1 VANQISFTHRTRQG
15 LLLWGCIFVLHAQAA
30 QPGTNYYE
38 DALRRYDGRDIQGA
52 IVQLKNALQQNP
64 KLLPAQVLLADAY
77 LQTGSPGAAE
87 AALETAQA
95 LGADRVVL
103 APKFAQAYL
112 RQFKYQQLLDQVSH
126 QGLPPIQAAE
136 VLVQRAAAQAALG
149 QVREAEETL
158 RQAERLSPDLAAVK
172 VAQGTLALQK
182 GDVKGAQR
190 VADQAVAQAPNDASA
205 WNLKAS
211 VGHLAGEIQ
220 AALGAYEKALKLS
233 PDFVDARVA
242 RAGLLLDLKRSQ
254 EADADI
260 KVLEKYSATDPR
272 AAYLVSLAAARRG
285 DTNATRKALT
295 DAANVVDQMPP
306 LMVRRNAQFLMLG
319 ALAHYGLRSPEKAQA
334 YLQSYIALQPRQ
346 PGARKLLASIYLDR
360 GDYKDAI
367 QLLYPMSEGANADPQ
382 VLNMLASAYLGRKQH
397 VQAAELFERAA
408 RLAPDSTQARIGLGM
423 TQLGAGQTEQG
434 LEELQRVFAKDPAQ
448 AKAGMVLA
456 THHLRAGQPGKAVDI
471 LRKLTQAAP
480 DNLAALNLLG
490 TAQAQT
496 KDLAGARTSF
506 TQAALK
512 DRNFLP
518 AQFNLV
524 RLDMEQG
531 RNEKARNRLAA
542 ILKYRPDHPDGLFLL
557 ARLEEA
563 AGRPDEAVR
572 LLERIRAGKYKPLQ
586 PLAYLAEGYLK
597 AGNVKQALVVAQD
610 MEALYPDNPTVQ
622 EILGQTYRASGSV
635 DKARA
640 VYNRM
645 VRNAAFEPA
654 LLTRAAELLM
664 SVGAHDDAS
673 HALNK
678 ALDSDKAYLPAQFK
692 QVELDLRTGKL
703 AAAEKRARDLR
714 AAHPDKPEAARLL
727 GGVYMAQRKPAEAL
741 LVFKELWQKA
751 PTGPNTLA
759 LFQAHQAKG
768 EHQAAIDL
776 MKGWVGKNPRDIA
789 AESALAEA
797 YLRAGQL
804 QSARTTYETYLQ
816 KHPKDAGAL
825 NNLAN
830 ILHQLKDPKAL
841 EVARQAYSLAPD
853 NPNVS
858 DTLGWILVNK
868 GQAQEA
874 LPYLRDAS
882 LRAAGNRA
890 IRYHLG
896 VALHQMGRKAE
907 ARKELQAALAGKAE
921 FEGADQARALLAQ

>member
-1 VANQISFTHRTRQG
+1 MTRTRQG
-15 LLLWGCIFVLHAQAA
+15 VLLGGCLFVLHVHAA

-77 LQTGSPGAAE
+77 LLTGSPGAAE
-87 AALETAQA
+87 AALESAQA

-149 QVREAEETL
+149 QVKEAEATL
-158 RQAERLSPDLAAVK
+158 RQAERLSPDLAAVN

-182 GDVKGAQR
+182 GDVRAAREQ
-190 VADQAVAQAPNDASA
+190 ADRAVVLAPNDASV
-205 WNLKAS
+205 WSLKAS
-211 VGHLAGEIQ
+211 VAHLVGDIP
-220 AALGAYEKALKLS
+220 AALAAYEKALGLS

-242 RAGLLLDLKRSQ
+242 RAGLLLDLKRTQ
-254 EADADI
+254 EADQDI
-260 KVLEKYSATDPR
+260 KILEKSAATDPR

-285 DTNATRKALT
+285 DGAATRKALT
-295 DAANVVDQMPP
+295 DAANAIDQLPTA
-306 LMVRRNAQFLMLG
+306 MVRRNAQFLMLG
-319 ALAHYGLRSPEKAQA
+319 ALAHYGLRSMEKAQA
-334 YLQSYIALQPRQ
+334 YLQSYITLQPRQ

-360 GDYKDAI
+360 GDFKETI
-367 QLLYPMSEGANADPQ
+367 QLLYPMSEGANPDPQ
-382 VLNMLASAYLGRKQH
+382 VLTMLASAYLGRKQYT
-397 VQAAELFERAA
+397 QAAELFERAA
-408 RLAPDSTQARIGLGM
+408 RIAPGSTDARVGLGL
-423 TQLGAGQTEQG
+423 TRLGAGQTAQG
-434 LEELQRVFAKDPAQ
+434 LAELEQVFAKDPGQ

-456 THHLRAGQPGKAVDI
+456 THQLRSGEAGRAVDI
-471 LRKLTQAAP
+471 LRKLTQADP
-480 DNLAALNLLG
+480 DNLEALNLLG
-490 TAQAQT
+490 TAQAEA
-496 KDLAGARTSF
+496 KDPAGARATF

-518 AQFNLV
+518 VQFNLV
-524 RLDMEQG
+524 SLDMDQG
-531 RNEKARNRLAA
+531 RQDHARRRLGA
-542 ILKYRPDHPDGLFLL
+542 ILKFRPDHPDALFLL
-557 ARLEEA
+557 ARLEES
-563 AGRPDEAVR
+563 AGRPDETLR
-572 LLERIRAGKYKPLQ
+572 LLERIRAGKVKPLAS
-586 PLAYLAEGYLK
+586 LAYLAERYLRS
-597 AGNVKQALVVAQD
+597 GNAKQALVVAQD
-610 MEALYPDNPTVQ
+610 MEALYPGNPSVQ
-622 EILGQTYRASGSV
+622 EILGQTYLASGSV

-640 VYNRM
+640 TYNRM
-645 VRNAAFEPA
+645 ARNAGFDPA
-654 LLTRAAELLM
+654 QLTRAAGLLM
-664 SVGAHDDAS
+664 SVGAYDDAG

-678 ALDSDKAYLPAQFK
+678 ALDSGKPYLPAQFQ

-714 AAHPDKPEAARLL
+714 AAHPGNAEASRLL
-727 GGVYMAQRKPAEAL
+727 GGVYMAQKKPTEAL
-741 LVFKELWQKA
+741 AVFKELWQKA

-776 MKGWVGKNPRDIA
+776 MKGWVGKNPRDVA

-804 QSARTTYETYLQ
+804 QSARSTYETYLQ
-816 KHPKDAGAL
+816 KQSRDAGAL

-841 EVARQAYSLAPD
+841 DVARQAYSLAPD

-868 GQAQEA
+868 GLAQEA

-896 VALHQMGRKAE
+896 AALHQMGRKAE

-921 FEGADQARALLAQ
+921 FEGADQARALLTQ